1 MTAKSIAP
9 RKDLFVS
16 SFYTVKQVAEILQ
29 VSENAIYKWVDEGR
43 IPYVDFGAE
52 GHRRCLRF
60 QPEALDKFIAEHS
73 KN

>member
-1 MTAKSIAP
+1 MIKNLDPVKAVPLPSLLTAQQAAK
-9 RKDLFVS
+9 
-16 SFYTVKQVAEILQ
+16 ILQ
-29 VSENAIYKWVDEGR
+29 VGINTIYKWVDEGR
-43 IPYVDFGAE
+43 IPYVDLGAE